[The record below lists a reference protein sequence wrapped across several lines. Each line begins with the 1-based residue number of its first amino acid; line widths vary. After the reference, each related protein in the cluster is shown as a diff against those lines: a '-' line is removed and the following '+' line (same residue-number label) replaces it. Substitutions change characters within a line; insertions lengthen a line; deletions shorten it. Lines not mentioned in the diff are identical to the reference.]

1 MGAEETG
8 DTAVPPASEGW
19 TRRFTA
25 IGPRLKEAVELY
37 QSLGYEVRLGPAGA
51 GEDEIR
57 ISDGC
62 EGCFVVTLARTVY
75 TRQAAPPDAIQEH
88 QRG

>member
-1 MGAEETG
+1 MGAEQTG
-8 DTAVPPASEGW
+8 AMAAPPASEGW
-19 TRRFTA
+19 IRRFTA

-37 QSLGYEVRLGPAGA
+37 QSLGCEVRLGPADA
-51 GEDEIR
+51 GEEEIR

-62 EGCFVVTLARTVY
+62 EGCLVTTLARTVY
-75 TRQAAPPDAIQEH
+75 TRQAPSSDAVREH

>member
-1 MGAEETG
+1 MSAEET
-8 DTAVPPASEGW
+8 DATMVPPASEGW

-37 QSLGYEVRLGPAGA
+37 QSLGYEVKLGPAGA
-51 GEDEIR
+51 GEEELR

-75 TRQAAPPDAIQEH
+75 TRQAPPPGAIREH

>member
-1 MGAEETG
+1 MGAEET
-8 DTAVPPASEGW
+8 DATAIPPASEGW

-25 IGPRLKEAVELY
+25 LGPRLKEAVELY
-37 QSLGYEVRLGPAGA
+37 LSLGYEVRLGPADP
-51 GEDEIR
+51 GEDQIR

-62 EGCFVVTLARTVY
+62 EGCFVVTLARAVY
-75 TRQAAPPDAIQEH
+75 TRQAAPPDAVQEH

>member
-1 MGAEETG
+1 MSAEEMGA
-8 DTAVPPASEGW
+8 TAAPLTSEGW

-25 IGPRLKEAVELY
+25 IGPRLREAVELY
-37 QSLGYEVRLGPAGA
+37 QSLGYEVRLGPADA
-51 GEDEIR
+51 GEQEIQ

-62 EGCFVVTLARTVY
+62 EGCLVITLAQTVY
-75 TRQAAPPDAIQEH
+75 TRQAQPCDGVREQ